1 MILCCGESARHYDEM
16 VDLANEYLDH
26 ERKMVHAL
34 YQLLGS
40 ERDMVQG
47 IKDVIQTHDRF
58 SLSSKFPKTLLP
70 TAPTPFNVNDVVM

>member
-47 IKDVIQTHDRF
+47 IKDSIRMGVFTHD
-58 SLSSKFPKTLLP
+58 
-70 TAPTPFNVNDVVM
+70 